1 MNNPVAQ
8 SKRIYFRPL
17 ELEDIK
23 NGWQKWINDSEANE
37 FLDGIY
43 PQTKDKITGQM
54 RKISGFKTTYKRMDW
69 NKPAPTIT
77 MFFFIYKVSS
87 RILQKLYTSK

>member
-37 FLDGIY
+37 FLMEYIHK
-43 PQTKDKITGQM
+43 QEIT
-54 RKISGFKTTYKRMDW
+54 Y
-69 NKPAPTIT
+69 
-77 MFFFIYKVSS
+77 
-87 RILQKLYTSK
+87 